1 MLAEARD
8 ACGGEEFELQ
18 VGRGRGDEDGGK
30 LVEVG
35 DAELNMRPAMSIEGE
50 MPAAWS
56 IMMCMCV
63 H

>member
-18 VGRGRGDEDGGK
+18 VGRGRRDEDGGK

-35 DAELNMRPAMSIEGE
+35 DAELNMRHAMSIAGE
-50 MPAAWS
+50 MPAAWR

>member
-18 VGRGRGDEDGGK
+18 VGRGRRDEDGGK

-35 DAELNMRPAMSIEGE
+35 DAELNMRRAMSIEGE
-50 MPAAWS
+50 MPAAWR
-56 IMMCMCV
+56 I
-63 H
+63 